1 MNDEMP
7 EGLSAEGLS
16 AEGLSAEWLDDF
28 LRRALPHVLNK
39 CAEAKPVVVA
49 DLVRLVLLER
59 EMFPPVEVPRQIIW
73 VDNLD
78 AEIEEEER
86 LAELARLNEQSRLD
100 DAA

>member
-7 EGLSAEGLS
+7 EGLSG
-16 AEGLSAEWLDDF
+16 EWLDEF
-28 LRRALPHVLNK
+28 LERALPHVLKK

-49 DLVRLVLLER
+49 DLVRLIQLER
-59 EMFPPVEVPRQIIW
+59 EMFPAPEVKREIVW

-78 AEIEEEER
+78 EVLEEEER
-86 LAELARLNEQSRLD
+86 LAESQLDEECRLD